1 MTSLPPTIAVAFLAR
16 GEDAACYSAWERFLN
31 SYRQHCPGVDHSL
44 YVIFTGFANA
54 RALDEAKRLFGG
66 VRYQPV
72 LLRDDRCGIGACIEL
87 ASRIHEDLICV
98 LDTPSEI
105 LADDWLRKLA
115 VNLALPNVALVGATG
130 SYESPSQ
137 LKQSSPMFPNPHIRL
152 NAFMTDR
159 EALRSIGSNQ
169 VFAEPLDALHFES
182 GRQSLTRQIL
192 AMGRDILLVGRNGRG
207 YSPMWWPTSD
217 TSFQGTQSNLLV
229 ADDQTRGFAAL
240 RWPAKRAVA
249 LSAWGSYIREE
260 QLMVMTQRPGRFG
273 VLGRKSPSRLLKMSL
288 GNSVVNGVESQHGR

>member
-1 MTSLPPTIAVAFLAR
+1 
-16 GEDAACYSAWERFLN
+16 
-31 SYRQHCPGVDHSL
+31 
-44 YVIFTGFANA
+44 VIFTGFADA
-54 RALDEAKRLFGG
+54 RALDEAKNLFGS

-72 LLRDDRCGIGACIEL
+72 LLHNDRCGIGNCIEL
-87 ASRIHEDLICV
+87 ANRIHEDLICV
-98 LDTPSEI
+98 LDRPSEI

-130 SYESPSQ
+130 SYEGLKQ

-152 NAFMTDR
+152 NAFMIDR
-159 EALRSIGSNQ
+159 EVFRSIGRNQ
-169 VFAEPLDALHFES
+169 VFAGPLDALDFES

-192 AMGRDILLVGRNGRG
+192 AMSRDVLLVGRNGRG
-207 YSPMWWPTSD
+207 YSPKWWPASD
-217 TSFQGTQSNLLV
+217 TCFQSTQGNLLV

-273 VLGRKSPSRLLKMSL
+273 VFGRKGPSPRLKMSL
-288 GNSVVNGVESQHGR
+288 INPAANGVGSHHGR